1 MPTLRYEL
9 KEKIANL
16 LNIDNQR
23 ESMRHLYLFILP
35 LIMSL
40 SACDKRLDIEEG
52 SNHQGHTAP
61 SEVTINANQAVL
73 SQRPFGNTA
82 DFEDAKR
89 GLIAQDPHLITNDS
103 HGNTVW
109 DMPSYEFINAKEAS
123 DGAPNS
129 VNPSLWRQ
137 ASLNNVHGLFKVTD
151 GIYQLRGYD
160 LANMTIIEGDSGWII
175 IDPLTAKETA
185 DKALQFAQQHL
196 GKHPIKAIIYTHSHI
211 DHFGGIEGILAN
223 LSDLEQNAL
232 RIIAPEGF
240 MEEATSENIIAGI
253 AMGRRASYMY
263 GRSLARNERGHVGT
277 GLGKGPAFGRFS
289 LLSPTEI
296 ISETGTKLEIDGV
309 PFVFQ
314 SVSGSEAPAEI
325 TFYLPEHKAFCGA
338 ELLSRNMHNL
348 YTLRGAKVRDA
359 NLWSD
364 YIVEAKEM
372 FAESNVY
379 FASHHWPMWG
389 QDNIQRFLTQQSD
402 TYKYIHDQS
411 VRLFNKGYT
420 PNEVAEEIVLPASLN
435 TAFHNQGYY
444 GTVKH
449 NAKAV
454 YQAYLGWYTGN
465 PAQLDPL
472 PEAQAAVRYM
482 EMMGGVE
489 QVVLKA
495 QLAFDGATTASV
507 EEGTNTYRWIAE
519 LLNHA
524 VFAEPENAQ
533 AKSLLAK
540 VYDQLGYQAESAP
553 WRDVYLSAAYEL
565 RHGAPE
571 KGIDVA
577 IMEGVLLKTPVEN
590 FFDSMAVSLNGPKAE
605 GKQLA
610 IKITFTDLQ
619 ESHLLSINNSVMR
632 HQKVGID
639 RPADAT
645 LNLTQ
650 PLLVDIITGKAGLK
664 ALLFGDDLSV
674 EGSQLDLIEFFS
686 LLDRPDGS
694 FSIVTP

>member
-1 MPTLRYEL
+1 MCRFYP
-9 KEKIANL
+9 
-16 LNIDNQR
+16 
-23 ESMRHLYLFILP
+23 FVLP
-35 LIMSL
+35 LVLLL
-40 SACDKRLDIEEG
+40 SACDSDSKREKD
-52 SNHQGHTAP
+52 SNLQGHTAP
-61 SEVTINANQAVL
+61 TEVTIHANQAVL
-73 SQRPFGNTA
+73 SQRPFGNLA
-82 DFEDAKR
+82 DFADAKR
-89 GLIAQDPHLITNDS
+89 GLIAQDKLLMTKDS
-103 HGNTVW
+103 NGNAVW
-109 DMPSYEFINAKEAS
+109 DMPSYYFVNAKEANG
-123 DGAPNS
+123 GAPDS

-137 ASLNNVHGLFKVTD
+137 ESLNNIHGLFKVTE

-160 LANMTIIEGDSGWII
+160 LANMTIIEGDTGWII
-175 IDPLTAKETA
+175 VDPLTAKETA
-185 DKALQFAQQHL
+185 DKALKFAQKYL
-196 GKHPIKAIIYTHSHI
+196 GKQPIKAIIYTHSHI
-211 DHFGGIEGILAN
+211 DHFGGIEGILVN
-223 LSDLEQNAL
+223 LSDSEQKAL

-240 MEEATSENIIAGI
+240 MEEATSENVIAGI

-289 LLSPTEI
+289 LLSPTETV
-296 ISETGTKLEIDGV
+296 SKTGTKLDIDGV
-309 PFVFQ
+309 PFEFQ

-364 YIVEAKEM
+364 YIAEAKEM
-372 FAESNVY
+372 FADSDVY

-389 QDNIQRFLTQQSD
+389 RDNIQLFLTQQSD

-411 VRLFNKGYT
+411 VRLFNLGYT
-420 PNEVAEEIVLPASLN
+420 PNEVAEEITLPASLN

-472 PEAQAAVRYM
+472 PEAQSAKRYM
-482 EMMGGVE
+482 AMMGGVE
-489 QVVLKA
+489 TVVAKA
-495 QLAFDGATTASV
+495 QIAFDEAATASV
-507 EEGTNTYRWIAE
+507 EEGIKTYRWIAE

-524 VFAEPENAQ
+524 VFAEPDNEL

-590 FFDSMAVSLNGPKAE
+590 FFDSMAVNLNGPKAE
-605 GKQLA
+605 GKSLA

-619 ESHLLSINNSVMR
+619 ESHLLSIRNSVMR
-632 HQKVGID
+632 HRKVAID
-639 RPADAT
+639 TPADAT

-686 LLDRPDGS
+686 MLDRPDGS